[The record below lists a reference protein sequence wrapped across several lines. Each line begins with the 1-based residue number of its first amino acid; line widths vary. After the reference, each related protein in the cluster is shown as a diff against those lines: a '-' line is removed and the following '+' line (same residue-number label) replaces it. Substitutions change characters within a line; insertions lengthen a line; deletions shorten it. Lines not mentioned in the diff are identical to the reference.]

1 MSKPDPPKRW
11 VASALSRYGLALLC
25 VAAAVLL
32 TELLG
37 HFIDSISLFFAAVA
51 VSAWFGGKR
60 PGLFAVLLATVAVN
74 YYLIPPHYS
83 FTLEAT
89 GAVRLVIFTLSAL
102 LIGGVTSG
110 RRRAEDSLIEKRQE
124 LEARFR
130 ERTAEV
136 ERANEELQAEI
147 TQRKRAEVTLR
158 EQADLLNLTHDTI
171 MVRDLNAVI
180 TFWNRGAEE
189 MYQWTRE
196 EAIGQVSHDLLRTMF
211 PNPLEQI
218 TAELIRT
225 GRWEGELIHTRR
237 DGTQVVAASRWAL
250 QSDEQ
255 GRPIATLEINNDI
268 TERKQAEE
276 ALRKAQQDLAHVSRV
291 TALGELTASIAHEIN
306 QPLAAVVTNGNAGL
320 RWLAASPN
328 LDEARAALQR
338 IIRDG
343 NRASEVIKRI
353 RALLKKSTLQKM
365 PLDINEVV
373 HEVLALTDNQV
384 TRNRVR
390 LQTELE
396 RDLPPVRGDR
406 VQLQQVILNLMMNG
420 IEAMNEVADRPRQ
433 MLIKTQRAESG
444 DVLVAVRDSGVGL
457 DPQQM
462 NRLFQAF
469 FTTKPQGMGMG
480 LSISYSIIEAHGGQL
495 QATPNPD
502 HGATFHFTLPVDGRR

>member
-1 MSKPDPPKRW
+1 MSKPDPPKQW
-11 VASALSRYGLALLC
+11 VASVLSRYGLAFLC
-25 VAAAVLL
+25 IGAAVLI

-37 HFIDSISLFFAAVA
+37 RLFDSIALFFVAVA
-51 VSAWFGGKR
+51 VSAWFGGKG
-60 PGLFAVLLATVAVN
+60 PGLFAVLLAILAVDF
-74 YYLIPPHYS
+74 YFIPPLYN
-83 FTLEAT
+83 FDVDAT
-89 GAVRLVIFTLSAL
+89 GTLRLVFFALSAL
-102 LIGGVTSG
+102 LIGGVSAA
-110 RRRAEDSLIEKRQE
+110 RRRAEELLMDKRQE
-124 LEARFR
+124 LEKKVQ
-130 ERTAEV
+130 ERTAEL
-136 ERANEELQAEI
+136 ERANEELRAEI

-171 MVRDLNAVI
+171 IVRDLNAVI

-189 MYQWTRE
+189 MYKWTRE
-196 EAIGQVSHDLLRTMF
+196 EAIGQVSHDLLRTVF
-211 PNPLEQI
+211 PDPLEQI
-218 TAELIRT
+218 TAEVIRT

-237 DGTQVVAASRWAL
+237 DGTQIVVASRWAL

-268 TERKQAEE
+268 TERKRAEE
-276 ALRKAQQDLAHVSRV
+276 ALRKAQEDLARVSRV

-353 RALLKKSTLQKM
+353 RALLKKSTLQKTS
-365 PLDINEVV
+365 LDINEVV

-406 VQLQQVILNLMMNG
+406 VQLQQVILNLIMNG